1 MYHRFKWTSAS
12 HRRNGISQEY
22 EPLQPYFLLALM
34 QAAGCRSFVDV
45 GANIGAYSILM
56 SQQAEQLIAFE
67 ANPAAADEMTEN
79 LALNGLEAQL
89 HRAAVSDHCGVLQFG
104 TVSRLA
110 GNSAVVETADNQS
123 FVETSEVECVTLDSA
138 LSEIDHP
145 IALKIDV
152 EGHEA
157 EVLKGA
163 VQTLSRPCVL
173 QVESLSGDIENTQEL
188 GGLRRLTAI
197 GPDHYFTNISG
208 IEPLAIFEEACK
220 LLIAANHET
229 KSAALKMGP
238 LSLVVSGKPY
248 HVLRNLVMKRMGK
261 RL

>member
-1 MYHRFKWTSAS
+1 MYHRFKWTAAS

-34 QAAGCRSFVDV
+34 QAAGCKSFVDV
-45 GANIGAYSILM
+45 GANIGAYSVLM
-56 SQQAEQLIAFE
+56 SQQAKQLIAFE
-67 ANPAAADEMTEN
+67 ANPAAADEMAEN

-89 HRAAVSDHCGVLQFG
+89 RRVAVSDHCGTLQFG

-123 FVETSEVECVTLDSA
+123 FVETDEVECVTLDSA
-138 LSEIDHP
+138 LSEIEQP

-163 VQTLSRPCVL
+163 VKTMSRPCVL
-173 QVESLSGDIENTQEL
+173 QVESLSGEIEID
-188 GGLRRLTAI
+188 GLRRLTAI
-197 GPDHYFTNISG
+197 GPDHYFTNVSG
-208 IEPLAIFEEACK
+208 IEPLVIFEEACR

-229 KSAALKMGP
+229 KSAALKMGS